1 MAEIGGLLPSLAVAS
16 VLVAVDPDDA
26 PDTGARLRTLGAHT
40 VTTDTQD
47 GDVSVVIAWYPDST
61 RAADVARELR
71 AEGEAAVAGPASP
84 GAMWAWD
91 RHTAPVLLPDGSCIC
106 FPWSRFDRSRYRSVV
121 TIDPG
126 AGFGAGRHP
135 TTVLILEMLPTALDG
150 QRVVD
155 VGSGS
160 GVLGVVAATRG
171 ATVQAVD
178 VDPAAV
184 EATNANARR
193 NGVDDRLLASTTP
206 LADLRGVGD
215 VVMANIHAAT
225 LELLATDLRRVTD
238 AGTLIISGISSAQLP
253 ALLVALGSPKVAERR
268 EADGWVAAA
277 LRWV

>member
-1 MAEIGGLLPSLAVAS
+1 MCALLPSLAVSS
-16 VLVAVDPDDA
+16 VLVAVEPDDA
-26 PDTGARLRTLGAHT
+26 ADAATRLRTLGAHT

-47 GDVSVVIAWYPDST
+47 ADVSVVIAWFGDST

-71 AEGEAAVAGPASP
+71 ANDEAAVAGPASP

-91 RHTAPVLLPDGSCIC
+91 RHTAPVRLPDGSCIC
-106 FPWSRFDRSRYRSVV
+106 FPWSRFDRSRYPSVV

-135 TTVLILEMLPTALDG
+135 TTVLMLEMLPTDLHG
-150 QRVVD
+150 QRVID

-160 GVLGVVAATRG
+160 GVLGIVAATRG
-171 ATVQAVD
+171 ATVNAID

-184 EATNANARR
+184 DATVSNARR
-193 NGVDDRLLASTTP
+193 NRVDDRLLASSTP

-215 VVMANIHAAT
+215 IVVANIHAAT
-225 LELLATDLRRVTD
+225 LEMLATDLRRVTD
-238 AGTLIISGISSAQLP
+238 DGTLIVSGISSAQLP
-253 ALLVALGSPKVAERR
+253 ALLVALGSPKVVERR

-277 LRWV
+277 LTWA